1 MRESRRRPFPDLNR
15 PKGVVKVVNDLIVS
29 PRFGN
34 SLQKFESQFG
44 DKDNDDDDDT
54 TTVKIR
60 AQMVVAE

>member
-1 MRESRRRPFPDLNR
+1 MNR